1 MTKWHHLN
9 CFPSSLNSV
18 ENITGFSLLNS
29 IDQESLINFAKSPKR
44 KAEEIEGENDE
55 ISGKKTKG
63 VEIEIEI
70 VFSDSDVKNEYKG
83 ITLMNKWKA
92 FETVIFLERDE
103 GLVDS
108 KKIAAFDFDGCL
120 ANTNVKRVGE
130 NAWSLMY
137 GCIPDKLKSLHGD
150 GYKVVIFT
158 NESNIDRWK
167 NKRKVAIDSKVGRLN
182 NFIKCVGVPVQVF
195 IACGYGGEDRYRK
208 PKTGM
213 WRLMEKHLNSGNEI
227 DMDESFYVGDAAGR
241 VGDHSDA
248 DIKFAEAIG
257 LKFYVP
263 EDYFEV

>member
-1 MTKWHHLN
+1 MK
-9 CFPSSLNSV
+9 
-18 ENITGFSLLNS
+18 
-29 IDQESLINFAKSPKR
+29 
-44 KAEEIEGENDE
+44 
-55 ISGKKTKG
+55 
-63 VEIEIEI
+63 
-70 VFSDSDVKNEYKG
+70 
-83 ITLMNKWKA
+83 
-92 FETVIFLERDE
+92 
-103 GLVDS
+103 
-108 KKIAAFDFDGCL
+108 
-120 ANTNVKRVGE
+120 TNVKIVGE

-137 GCIPDKLKSLHGD
+137 DCMKSLHED

-167 NKRKVAIDSKVGRLN
+167 NKRKVVIDSKVGRLN
-182 NFIKCVGVPVQVF
+182 NFIKRVGVPVQVF
-195 IACGYGGEDRYRK
+195 IACGYGGEDRR

-227 DMDESFYVGDAAGR
+227 DMDESFYVEGAGR